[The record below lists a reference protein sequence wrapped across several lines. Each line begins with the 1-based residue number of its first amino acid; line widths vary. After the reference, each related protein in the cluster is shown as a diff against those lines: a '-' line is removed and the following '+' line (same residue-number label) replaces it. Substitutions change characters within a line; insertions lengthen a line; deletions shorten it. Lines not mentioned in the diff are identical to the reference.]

1 MTIFTSKDF
10 QVGQNYDLKDVLVE
24 VNKKQNPFTTFLL
37 SKVVKATSPQVH
49 WITEEIADSAVTL
62 AEGGNAPDFVKDTLA
77 PRDNYLEIF
86 ANVASVTNTAQYST
100 AKGISDLLAHEV
112 DKKSKAIKRRMENK
126 FLHGT
131 KGYDSATGT
140 YTTEGILNQI
150 NADHKVTNSTLTGD
164 KFEETLEK
172 LYDAGVSDNLI
183 CFIPARLKQALNK
196 TGVVEFYA
204 KDKFLGFDCEIYT
217 SVFGTVTFIL
227 AEELG
232 TDKLFIVN
240 PDYLEMPVLIPFHA
254 QVESV
259 SGSKQSVFLETQAG
273 VNLLNDKAAASF
285 EIVGA

>member
-10 QVGQNYDLKDVLVE
+10 AVGQNYDLKDVLIE

-37 SKVVKATSPQVH
+37 SKTIKATSPQVH

-62 AEGGNAPDFVKDTLA
+62 AEGGNAPEFKKDTLA

-86 ANVASVTNTAQYST
+86 ANLASVTNTAQYST

-112 DKKSKAIKRRMENK
+112 DKKSKAIKRRIENR

-131 KGYDSATGT
+131 KSYDSVTGT
-140 YTTEGILNQI
+140 YTTDGILTQI
-150 NADHKVTNSTLTGD
+150 NADHKVTGALTGD
-164 KFEETLEK
+164 AFEEMIGK

-183 CFIPARLKQALNK
+183 CFLPARMKKALNE
-196 TGVVEFYA
+196 TGVVEHFA
-204 KDKFLGFDCEIYT
+204 KDKFLGFDIDEYIT
-217 SVFGTVTFIL
+217 TFGTVRFAL
-227 AEELG
+227 CEELG
-232 TDKLFIVN
+232 NNKMFVVN

-254 QVESV
+254 QVEAV

-285 EIVGA
+285 EIV

>member
-10 QVGQNYDLKDVLVE
+10 AVGQNYDLKDVLVE

-37 SKVVKATSPQVH
+37 SKTVKATSPQVH

-62 AEGGNAPDFVKDTLA
+62 AEGGNAPEFKKDTLA

-86 ANVASVTNTAQYST
+86 ANLASVTNTAQYST

-112 DKKSKAIKRRMENK
+112 DKKSKAIKRRIENR

-131 KGYDSATGT
+131 KSYDSVTGT
-140 YTTEGILNQI
+140 YTTDGILTQI
-150 NADHKVTNSTLTGD
+150 NADHKVTGALTGD
-164 KFEETLEK
+164 AFEEMIGK

-183 CFIPARLKQALNK
+183 CFLPARMKKALNE
-196 TGVVEFYA
+196 TGVVQHFA
-204 KDKFLGFDCEIYT
+204 KDKFLGFDIDEYIT
-217 SVFGTVTFIL
+217 TFGTVRFAL
-227 AEELG
+227 CEELG
-232 TDKLFIVN
+232 NNKMFVVN
-240 PDYLEMPVLIPFHA
+240 PDYLEMPILIPFHA
-254 QVESV
+254 QVEAV

-285 EIVGA
+285 EIV